1 MSNNIHGQEL
11 CEIFSVQGKISGYKE
26 EYNGFQLFKNLELMK
41 DFINYGLQDS
51 VALYNSLAKAQE
63 LYFGKYNV
71 DITSVVSLPSLAL
84 KIFRLKFLPKAIPLM
99 HA

>member
-1 MSNNIHGQEL
+1 M
-11 CEIFSVQGKISGYKE
+11 
-26 EYNGFQLFKNLELMK
+26 FKNLELMK

-71 DITSVVSLPSLAL
+71 DITSSIHELVYLV
-84 KIFRLKFLPKAIPLM
+84 
-99 HA
+99 